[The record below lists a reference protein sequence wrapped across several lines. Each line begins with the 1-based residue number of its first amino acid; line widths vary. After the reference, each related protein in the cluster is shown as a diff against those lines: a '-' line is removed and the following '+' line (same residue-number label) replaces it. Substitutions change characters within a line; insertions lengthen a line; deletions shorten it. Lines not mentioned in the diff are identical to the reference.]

1 MQRSETVSP
10 EDMAA
15 VAPRHGGDGGRFSF
29 GWLSHRRQSFM
40 VAALPQQPGL
50 PSMWIR
56 NLCVYQSA
64 EPFTWSAQQ
73 LEEKLSSLRC
83 PKISQQQ
90 LNVDGFVAPLKAY
103 DNLIHA
109 TDNLLYGV
117 WQETSRLLPG
127 GVIKEE
133 LEERLDAIE
142 ARDGRRPGRKE
153 KAALKDEITFE
164 LMPRAFTRQR
174 RIGFLIDLNAKRILV
189 DASSESRAEQ
199 VISCLRKAL
208 GTLPVTRA
216 DAEVSPAMLMTEWL
230 KHPEQLPHGFGLGD
244 RCELKGT
251 GEEAASVRFTAF
263 DLGQEEILKHI
274 EAGMQ
279 VVKLNLSFRDELE
292 FDLTEEMQ
300 IKRIKALDVIR
311 ESLDGVDEEDALAEM
326 MARIALQGGVLREM
340 LGGLREA
347 FGSRE

>member
-1 MQRSETVSP
+1 
-10 EDMAA
+10 
-15 VAPRHGGDGGRFSF
+15 
-29 GWLSHRRQSFM
+29 M

-50 PSMWIR
+50 PFMWIR

-64 EPFTWSAQQ
+64 EPFPWSAQQ
-73 LEEKLSSLRC
+73 LEEKLNSLRC

-174 RIGFLIDLNAKRILV
+174 RIDFLIDLNAKRILV
-189 DASSESRAEQ
+189 DASSENRAEQ